1 VTNVEIACHRC
12 VRSGHATADWLRP
25 VEDALDAAPAPLP
38 FFFRDDDVG
47 WGHPRL
53 VSLLDLFA
61 AHGLPVDLA
70 VIPSELDVGMT
81 SELVTRPRVG
91 LHQHGLAH
99 VNHESEGRKCEFG
112 PSRDAAAQRRDIE
125 AGRVRLADLLGARV
139 DPIFTPPW
147 NRCTADTGRC
157 LAELGFVA
165 LSRERRAE
173 PLGISGLHEL
183 PVTVDWVADWT
194 ADRRAPGD
202 LGHRLGDAIA
212 SGERVGLMFHHAI
225 MDAADMRRAAGL
237 LALLGT
243 HDRVRAA
250 SMMELVGET
259 APAAGAA

>member
-1 VTNVEIACHRC
+1 MRPD
-12 VRSGHATADWLRP
+12 HATADWLRP
-25 VEDALDAAPAPLP
+25 VEDALDAAAAPLP

-53 VSLLDLFA
+53 ISLLDLFS
-61 AHGLPVDLA
+61 AHGLPIDLA
-70 VIPSELDVGMT
+70 VIPCELDRGMAAD
-81 SELVTRPRVG
+81 LVTRPRVG

-125 AGRVRLADLLGARV
+125 AGRARLADLLGAFV

-165 LSRERRAE
+165 LSREGRAE
-173 PLGISGLHEL
+173 PLRTPGLHEL

-194 ADRRAPGD
+194 ADRLAPGD
-202 LGHRLGDAIA
+202 LGRRLGDAIA
-212 SGERVGLMFHHAI
+212 SGQRVGLMFHHAI
-225 MDAADMRRAAGL
+225 MDAADMRRAAEL

-259 APAAGAA
+259 ATAAGVA